1 MPHSDIDPDTLRQ
14 TVLEDMERYLAHYTL
29 PLPGTTYGTPWS
41 KDRVAAE
48 LETMRTL
55 LVDPYPSEYFIEDRI
70 LPDAECTLPAVRS
83 AWVVAEDGSYRLLF
97 DPAVREYVL
106 VSGTPENGWGSFG
119 IRGDAPSTFLSR

>member
-1 MPHSDIDPDTLRQ
+1 MQHFDVDPDALRRA
-14 TVLEDMERYLAHYTL
+14 VLEDMARYLAEYTL
-29 PLPGTTYGTPWS
+29 PLSGATYGTPWS
-41 KDRVAAE
+41 KERVAAE

-55 LVDPYPSEYFIEDRI
+55 LVDPYPFEYFSEDRI
-70 LPDAECTLPAVRS
+70 LPDAERAAPVVRS

-119 IRGDAPSTFLSR
+119 IRGDAPSTFLAR